1 MTGGKNGSTP
11 LQNLTQLR
19 RKPVFEVAAELE
31 HSKCPSHPTKR
42 MWTNE
47 IDAIREAEVRSI
59 AAKIPIAAYRC
70 TACGDIH
77 LAKRTNVREGSLI
90 ERPPLP
96 GSELPVVLGNPE
108 AKRKA
113 LREYLESHETATTAD
128 LCELLDIGRKSL
140 TSYMADHPTWYN
152 TRGAAAVW
160 KQRTPAPVDEP
171 VDNPPAPANFEVF
184 KGKGQSARNL
194 KALDAAQSRHP
205 SSQNV
210 GWKPMEN
217 LERIRHMPIGD
228 LLDTFAAAG
237 MDVRILVRQEQ

>member
-19 RKPVFEVAAELE
+19 RKPVFDEPAELE

-42 MWTNE
+42 MWTSE
-47 IDAIREAEVRSI
+47 IDAIREAEVRTI

-70 TACGDIH
+70 NACGDIH
-77 LAKRTNVREGSLI
+77 LAKRANVQPGSLI
-90 ERPPLP
+90 ERAPMPEP
-96 GSELPVVLGNPE
+96 DPPVVLGNPE

-128 LCELLDIGRKSL
+128 LCELLDLGRKSL
-140 TSYMADHPTWYN
+140 TAYMAEHPTWYN

-160 KQRTPAPVDEP
+160 KIRAPKPVDEA

-184 KGKGQSARNL
+184 KGKGMTTRNL

-205 SSQNV
+205 SSKNV

-217 LERIRHMPIGD
+217 LERIRHLPLGD

-237 MDVRILVRQEQ
+237 MEVRILVRHEP

>member
-1 MTGGKNGSTP
+1 
-11 LQNLTQLR
+11 
-19 RKPVFEVAAELE
+19 
-31 HSKCPSHPTKR
+31 
-42 MWTNE
+42 
-47 IDAIREAEVRSI
+47 
-59 AAKIPIAAYRC
+59 
-70 TACGDIH
+70 
-77 LAKRTNVREGSLI
+77 
-90 ERPPLP
+90 
-96 GSELPVVLGNPE
+96 
-108 AKRKA
+108 
-113 LREYLESHETATTAD
+113 
-128 LCELLDIGRKSL
+128 
-140 TSYMADHPTWYN
+140 
-152 TRGAAAVW
+152 
-160 KQRTPAPVDEP
+160 VDEP